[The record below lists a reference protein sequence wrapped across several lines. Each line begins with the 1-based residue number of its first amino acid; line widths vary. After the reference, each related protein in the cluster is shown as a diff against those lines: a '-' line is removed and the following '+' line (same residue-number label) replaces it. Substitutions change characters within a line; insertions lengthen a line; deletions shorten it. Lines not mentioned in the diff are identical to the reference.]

1 MESVRESTSD
11 EPLLSPPVIIV
22 YTKKDMA
29 VSLHKL
35 IQFLANYKWLA
46 AQCLRNNEAFRDYT
60 RTYISRTI
68 F

>member
-11 EPLLSPPVIIV
+11 EPLLSPPVIV
-22 YTKKDMA
+22 YTKEDMA

-35 IQFLANYKWLA
+35 IQFLANYKRLA